1 MDKKK
6 LMYAGIGAAVI
17 VLVIVLACVFA
28 NKNNERGAEQPSN
41 VTASVE
47 EENKT
52 EGTEEAETSEKT
64 SETVETAETA
74 EEEKVYTPTFMYFV
88 SKNDAKYDEAMKA
101 VDELKSEFDGKVKFD
116 IVDVDENP
124 DAKKNFEMVDGNTPF
139 LIMLN
144 TKNDICAF
152 EFMCSDKDKLKADIE
167 NALK

>member
-6 LMYAGIGAAVI
+6 LMYSGIGAAVI
-17 VLVIVLACVFA
+17 VLVIVLVCVFA
-28 NKNNERGAEQPSN
+28 NKNNDSDTETSNTNAAVTETTENEAES
-41 VTASVE
+41 TEAA
-47 EENKT
+47 KT
-52 EGTEEAETSEKT
+52 EES
-64 SETVETAETA
+64 SETANTA

-88 SKNDAKYDEAMKA
+88 SKNDANYDEAMKA
-101 VDELKSEFDGKVKFD
+101 VDELKAEYDGKVKFD

-152 EFMCSDKDKLKADIE
+152 EFMCADKDKLKADIE